1 MKPRRVARAKTANPL
16 RANPKRAAAP
26 TGALPS
32 RDELLAFLS
41 GQAAPNGAK
50 PAPRVTKRGV
60 ARAFGVKG
68 EDKGAL
74 KALLKDLEAEG
85 ARRKRRQSRRHQAV
99 GGAMTP
105 PGLFG

>member
-41 GQAAPNGAK
+41 GEAAPNGEK
-50 PAPRVTKRGV
+50 PAGRVTKRRL
-60 ARAFGVKG
+60 RAPS
-68 EDKGAL
+68 ASRA
-74 KALLKDLEAEG
+74 KAEAG
-85 ARRKRRQSRRHQAV
+85 
-99 GGAMTP
+99 
-105 PGLFG
+105 